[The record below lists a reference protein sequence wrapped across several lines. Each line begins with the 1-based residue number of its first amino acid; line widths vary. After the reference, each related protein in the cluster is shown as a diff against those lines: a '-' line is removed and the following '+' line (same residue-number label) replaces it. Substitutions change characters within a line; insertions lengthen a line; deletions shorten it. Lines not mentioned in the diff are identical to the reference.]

1 MQFRMHDHGTITED
15 VQRLIE
21 RKSRLLQRRLTHV
34 DDGLKSLDVAFARRR
49 RDSAYIAKLVLSIP
63 DHVLAVR
70 GDGPTLPSALDAAF
84 DALGDRLD
92 ETMAKMTRVPL
103 IRRQQLAY
111 RRPSEQRDG
120 EEAEIEQLEEA
131 EEIDIEWTELAA
143 VSAAALGS
151 GAGDE

>member
-21 RKSRLLQRRLTHV
+21 RKSRLLQRRLIHV
-34 DDGLKSLDVAFARRR
+34 HDGLKSLDVAFARRR
-49 RDSAYIAKLVLSIP
+49 RDSAYIAKLVLTIP

-92 ETMAKMTRVPL
+92 ETMAKVGRVPL

-111 RRPSEQRDG
+111 RRPSVQRND
-120 EEAEIEQLEEA
+120 EEKEAEQLEEA
-131 EEIDIEWTELAA
+131 DEIGSDWVELVAA
-143 VSAAALGS
+143 ELGT